1 MESILLYLYLVHM
14 VLTLSCLNMVN
25 MVQTIMNLYL
35 VQKVLKLPWLN
46 WGNMVQTLLC
56 LYLVPIAVALQ
67 GTYIHMQLTLSW
79 LHVVHP
85 GPVVHAPVSLLAAG
99 IKGLRHSMTF
109 TTQRCLNITMTCRTR
124 MRLDM

>member
-1 MESILLYLYLVHM
+1 MESILLYLYLVQM

-67 GTYIHMQLTLSW
+67 GTYIHLYIIGVYIRLSC
-79 LHVVHP
+79 
-85 GPVVHAPVSLLAAG
+85 STK
-99 IKGLRHSMTF
+99 IRK
-109 TTQRCLNITMTCRTR
+109 
-124 MRLDM
+124 